1 MSGGNAVKDVVR
13 INQLNVEATIKD
25 INERLLK
32 KLSGAHYAILGSAG
46 KKNPDKNGELEGS
59 SGDIDMAV
67 QNVDR
72 AVIESIC
79 NDLKYTVRY
88 LPGLDICSIRW
99 PITNTDTLQ
108 ENKFVQLDIMLVDDV
123 EFCKWSY
130 YSPSFTESK
139 YKGLYRNECI
149 FACARFAE
157 YEVLAVRD
165 DKPIKWS
172 RYFFNLD
179 SGLHKGIQTN
189 IGKKGN
195 IIKSVTT
202 EEKTFITNDPQK
214 IVDICFGED
223 FDANSLMTFEA
234 CYEAIM
240 SEKFKLK
247 DTRDNILDTIKKN
260 IIKKDVPL
268 PRELEDG
275 ASGE

>member
-1 MSGGNAVKDVVR
+1 MSGGNALKDVTR
-13 INQLNVEATIKD
+13 INQLNVEATIRD

-32 KLSGAHYAILGSAG
+32 KLSSAHFAILGSAG
-46 KKNPDKNGELEGS
+46 KKDPDKNGEAEGS
-59 SGDIDMAV
+59 SGDIDIAV
-67 QNVDR
+67 QNVERHD
-72 AVIESIC
+72 IENIC
-79 NDLKYTVRY
+79 KELNLTIRY

-99 PITNTDTLQ
+99 PICNTDTLQ

-130 YSPSFTESK
+130 YSPSFSESK

-165 DKPIKWS
+165 GQPIKWS
-172 RYFFNLD
+172 RYFYNLD

-214 IVDICFGED
+214 IVDLCFGEQ
-223 FDANSLMTFEA
+223 FDANKLMTFEA

-247 DTRDNILDTIKKN
+247 EFRDNIIDTIKKN

-268 PRELEDG
+268 PKELEDG
-275 ASGE
+275 ASSE